1 MIEIQEFF
9 QRHIFSDGWSFIYE
23 LLCRKTGH
31 PPATMEKILYA
42 GMTVPMWAFM
52 TFMFCW
58 LAWAFL
64 KGCPPGEA
72 PAEREAVWAEAPFA
86 RVAVAVISAS
96 CCLLAGVVPGWFI
109 CHVCAAH
116 VPVAKEVYM
125 EMAGKFF
132 VLSIMLAALTVVA
145 LLWFRQ
151 KKKEYL
157 NEGGQYHE
165 R

>member
-1 MIEIQEFF
+1 MREIQEFF
-9 QRHIFSDGWSFIYE
+9 QRHLFSDGWSFIYE

-42 GMTVPMWAFM
+42 GMTVPMRAFM
-52 TFMFCW
+52 IFLFCW
-58 LAWAFL
+58 LAWVLL
-64 KGCPPGEA
+64 KSSSSEEA
-72 PAEREAVWAEAPFA
+72 PAETEASWVDAPFA

-96 CCLLAGVVPGWFI
+96 CCLLAGIVPSWFI

-116 VPVAKEVYM
+116 VPVAKEAYM

-132 VLSIMLAALTVVA
+132 VLSIMLAALTVVTMA
-145 LLWFRQ
+145 WFRQ

-157 NEGGQYHE
+157 NEGRQYHE